1 MRLRLHLV
9 SRPTLA
15 HCVRI
20 QRVKANIKLTN
31 ASTAPKAKKRKTE
44 PVPEEV
50 DDEEEVEGEA
60 DDDVDGKDL
69 EDDEENAGEEDADED
84 VSCRTYSRLVS

>member
-1 MRLRLHLV
+1 LRI
-9 SRPTLA
+9 A
-15 HCVRI
+15 HCDRTDAGFNVW
-20 QRVKANIKLTN
+20 KANNQLTSV
-31 ASTAPKAKKRKTE
+31 STAPKAKKRKIE

-69 EDDEENAGEEDADED
+69 EDDEEDAGEEDADED
-84 VSCRTYSRLVS
+84 VSCRTYSRTVS